1 LAAQKFF
8 VIPNEHTELDTIEG
22 KDAILRGIARRGE
35 KDRERE
41 RERES
46 DEARVASAAVSLA
59 A

>member
-41 RERES
+41 RES